1 VTILLVAVIVL
12 LLLQVWKSSIL
23 LQCNKVKE
31 MFVPAPYPD
40 TFDESLLEDKEPEVE
55 PMSDDPTLALRS
67 IDSDLADTPM
77 VPKEEWAALAPPD
90 AGLRSQQLL
99 SPEKFIGL
107 DTKANSNKNANYDLR
122 SAPSVPK
129 VEVGPWNRST
139 YEADPFRRPL
149 E

>member
-1 VTILLVAVIVL
+1 
-12 LLLQVWKSSIL
+12 
-23 LQCNKVKE
+23 
-31 MFVPAPYPD
+31 MFD
-40 TFDESLLEDKEPEVE
+40 TSLLEDPKPETAPKEGVE
-55 PMSDDPTLALRS
+55 PVLPLEDPALALRS
-67 IDSDLADTPM
+67 MDSDFADTPM
-77 VPKEEWAALAPPD
+77 VSKDEWAALAPPD
-90 AGLRSQQLL
+90 AALRSQQLL
-99 SPEKFIGL
+99 NPEKFIGL